1 MVKSLDV
8 FSWLE
13 HVKTIIFHG
22 EIAMDLEIS
31 GLDQGCEQLLRGLAI
46 RISLAAGHPTSG
58 ARGTLSHPETRM
70 VKNVSVSLILFP
82 P

>member
-1 MVKSLDV
+1 MF

-46 RISLAAGHPTSG
+46 RISL
-58 ARGTLSHPETRM
+58 LLDTRH
-70 VKNVSVSLILFP
+70 LAQEGRYHILKP
-82 P
+82 GW